1 MRQWAPLWA
10 VCAGAAMLLFD
21 VTIVHVAL
29 PSTGADLHASLS
41 DLQWVV
47 DVYALVLAALLL
59 TSGALADRFGGR
71 RLFTLGLGV
80 FGAAS
85 LACALAP
92 EPWFLIT
99 ARAVQGVGAACVFA
113 TGPAL
118 LHQAYEGRARG
129 IAFGV
134 WGAVS
139 GAAAA
144 AGPLVGGVLTH
155 QLNWR
160 WVFLVNVPVS
170 VLAVVLAMTAFTR
183 SPTAADRGLDLL
195 GTACFA
201 AATGSVIYA
210 LIRGDRILFGVALAA
225 LVAFVLVERRHP
237 HPVLDLR
244 LLRSPA
250 FTGVSLAALTLSLS
264 AYSGL
269 LYVSLRLRGDGLSA
283 LQTGLALAPLGV
295 TALVVSS
302 LFGRGLHDTSPRLP
316 IAGGLLLVAAGTLTM
331 TVASWQFVVVG
342 TAVAGTGIGLVSPML
357 AKTAIGAV
365 PGDRAGMATAAN
377 AACRQI
383 GTAVGIAMLGPIFQA
398 HGLRAAFA
406 VCAGMALLG
415 SALSFALLRHPHS
428 AVPRQPV
435 RSSP

>member
-1 MRQWAPLWA
+1 
-10 VCAGAAMLLFD
+10 MLLLD

-29 PSTGADLHASLS
+29 PSTGADLDASLS

-71 RLFTLGLGV
+71 RLFTLGLCV

-92 EPWFLIT
+92 TPWFLIA
-99 ARAVQGVGAACVFA
+99 ARAVQGAGAACVFA
-113 TGPAL
+113 TGPVL

-129 IAFGV
+129 VAFGA

-144 AGPLVGGVLTH
+144 AGPLLGGVLTH
-155 QLNWR
+155 QFDWR

-170 VLAVVLAMTAFTR
+170 VLAAVLAMTGLAR
-183 SPTAADRGLDLL
+183 SPTAADRGLDLA
-195 GTACFA
+195 GTVCFA
-201 AATGSVIYA
+201 VATGSVVYA
-210 LIRGDRILFGVALAA
+210 LIRGDLIPFGVALVA

-244 LLRSPA
+244 LVRSPA

-269 LYVSLRLRGDGLSA
+269 LYVSLRLRDDGLSA

-302 LFGRGLHDTSPRLP
+302 LFGRRLHRTPPRLP
-316 IAGGLLLVAAGTLTM
+316 IAGGLLLVAAGAPVTAVST
-331 TVASWQFVVVG
+331 WQCVVVG

-377 AACRQI
+377 AACRQF
-383 GTAVGIAMLGPIFQA
+383 GTAVGIALLGPVFQA

-406 VCAGMALLG
+406 VCAGTALLG
-415 SALSFALLRHPHS
+415 AALSFALLRGPQD
-428 AVPRQPV
+428 ALPRQPV
-435 RSSP
+435 RSTP